1 MKRRGYT
8 KKLIC
13 DRTGFDNKTV
23 NKVFAGDPG
32 VAIGTYLKVM
42 AVLGME
48 ENFAEMAAHDE
59 VGVKLQNIKLLEGS
73 QWTADSKDFL
83 DNNNEFA
90 APPMTSLRELEYAA
104 IQIEKDDNIDSDEYY
119 HWLKMLTL
127 ARGKCSATS

>member
-1 MKRRGYT
+1 MAKRDLHKVLFPKQRRVLNTFGEDLLLAMKRREYT

-73 QWTADSKDFL
+73 Q
-83 DNNNEFA
+83 
-90 APPMTSLRELEYAA
+90 
-104 IQIEKDDNIDSDEYY
+104 
-119 HWLKMLTL
+119 
-127 ARGKCSATS
+127 